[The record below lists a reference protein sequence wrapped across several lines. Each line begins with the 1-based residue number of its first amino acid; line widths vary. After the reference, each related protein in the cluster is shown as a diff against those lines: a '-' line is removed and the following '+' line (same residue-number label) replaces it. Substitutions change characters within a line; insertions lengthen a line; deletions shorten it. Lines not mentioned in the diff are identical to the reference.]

1 MRNEKV
7 MLTYIQYKI
16 VKQGGITMKMKNQK
30 RSVIRFKNQKG
41 QAVVEYVIIIVVV
54 ALAALLVLTAFS
66 DRLRAMIAGVTNT
79 LGGEAT
85 AQQGDT
91 KQMLQDLQAEGAAED
106 MQ

>member
-1 MRNEKV
+1 
-7 MLTYIQYKI
+7 
-16 VKQGGITMKMKNQK
+16 MKMQNQK
-30 RSVIRFKNQKG
+30 KSVICFKNQKG

-66 DRLRAMIAGVTNT
+66 DRLRGMIAGVTNT

-85 AQQGDT
+85 AEQGDS
-91 KQMLQDLQAEGAAED
+91 KEIMSDLKSEGVADD

>member
-1 MRNEKV
+1 
-7 MLTYIQYKI
+7 
-16 VKQGGITMKMKNQK
+16 MKMKNQK

-91 KQMLQDLQAEGAAED
+91 KQMIQDLQADGAAED

>member
-1 MRNEKV
+1 
-7 MLTYIQYKI
+7 
-16 VKQGGITMKMKNQK
+16 MKMKNQK

-66 DRLRAMIAGVTNT
+66 DRLRGMIAGVTNT

>member
-1 MRNEKV
+1 
-7 MLTYIQYKI
+7 
-16 VKQGGITMKMKNQK
+16 MKMKNQK

-91 KQMLQDLQAEGAAED
+91 KQMIQDLQADGA
-106 MQ
+106 

>member
-1 MRNEKV
+1 

>member
-1 MRNEKV
+1 
-7 MLTYIQYKI
+7 
-16 VKQGGITMKMKNQK
+16 MKMQNQK
-30 RSVIRFKNQKG
+30 KSVIRFKNQKG

-79 LGGEAT
+79 LGGEAE
-85 AQQGDT
+85 AEQGDS
-91 KQMLQDLQAEGAAED
+91 KQLLQDLKADGVGED

>member
-1 MRNEKV
+1 
-7 MLTYIQYKI
+7 
-16 VKQGGITMKMKNQK
+16 MKMKKQK

-66 DRLRAMIAGVTNT
+66 DRLRGMIAGVTNT

>member
-1 MRNEKV
+1 
-7 MLTYIQYKI
+7 
-16 VKQGGITMKMKNQK
+16 MKLKDQK
-30 RSVIRFKNQKG
+30 KSVIRFRNQKG

-66 DRLRAMIAGVTNT
+66 DRLRGMIAGVTNT

>member
-1 MRNEKV
+1 
-7 MLTYIQYKI
+7 
-16 VKQGGITMKMKNQK
+16 MKLKDQK

-79 LGGEAT
+79 LGGEAE
-85 AQQGDT
+85 AADGDS
-91 KQMLQDLQAEGAAED
+91 KKILQELQADGVDE
-106 MQ
+106 MK

>member
-1 MRNEKV
+1 MEFRKTRGV
-7 MLTYIQYKI
+7 IFGSPAFFVY
-16 VKQGGITMKMKNQK
+16 
-30 RSVIRFKNQKG
+30 SVIRLKNQKG

-66 DRLRAMIAGVTNT
+66 DRLRGLIAGVTNT

-85 AQQGDT
+85 AEQGDS
-91 KQMLQDLQAEGAAED
+91 KQIMQELQSEGIADD

>member
-1 MRNEKV
+1 
-7 MLTYIQYKI
+7 
-16 VKQGGITMKMKNQK
+16 MKMKNQK
-30 RSVIRFKNQKG
+30 RSVIRFKTQKG

-54 ALAALLVLTAFS
+54 VLAALLVLTAFS
-66 DRLRAMIAGVTNT
+66 DRLRGMIAGVTNT